1 MPNKSAINL
10 IEAEIAA
17 LNALLK
23 TLDESFD
30 AAVDHIVDCSGKII
44 VIGIGKSDVTDN
56 DDNRR
61 YLTISKNKLTGFH
74 GNIVCNLDTSLS
86 RYTA

>member
-30 AAVDHIVDCSGKII
+30 SAVDHIV
-44 VIGIGKSDVTDN
+44 
-56 DDNRR
+56 
-61 YLTISKNKLTGFH
+61 
-74 GNIVCNLDTSLS
+74 NLSLIHI
-86 RYTA
+86 